1 VAFHHRQST
10 VTGARWWLKSLHLY
24 GAFDLKWC
32 MDGVAGMVAEN
43 NYLSV
48 KQTL

>member
-1 VAFHHRQST
+1 LGFNHRQST
-10 VTGARWWLKSLHLY
+10 VTGERWCLKGLHLY
-24 GAFDLKWC
+24 GALDLKWC

-48 KQTL
+48 